1 MHPLKN
7 KILKEINASGP
18 ISIERYMEMAL
29 FDRKLGY
36 YNKANPI
43 GSKGTFITAPEIT
56 QVFGELIGLFM
67 AQYWIDCGQFKPFT
81 LLELGPG
88 KGTLM
93 SDLLRSSRI
102 VPDYLDSCNL
112 CLLEKSHS
120 LKEQQ
125 MKNLQD
131 ANTVWLD
138 SLEELPDQ
146 PVIALANEFFDT
158 LPIRQFVRGKKYW
171 QERLIGKSGD
181 SLQFELS
188 PEFEFKPL
196 EGRLKDTS
204 EGNIVEIRTSALDFI
219 QGILDKIKK
228 YGGIFLII
236 DYGESQSLGDT
247 FQALEANQYADPLA
261 NPGSADLTSHVDFG
275 ALVKDIEGISVSPL
289 LGQGKFLQNLGILQ
303 RSQILAKNLTG
314 EELEIHQKA
323 IDRLI
328 SPHQMGDL
336 FKVMA
341 IYANRQPLPQGL
353 H

>member
-1 MHPLKN
+1 MLPLKN

-67 AQYWIDCGQFKPFT
+67 VQYWIDCGQFKPFT

-93 SDLLRSSRI
+93 SDLLRSSLI

-131 ANTVWLD
+131 TNPVWLD

-171 QERLIGKSGD
+171 QERLVGKSGD

-204 EGNIVEIRTSALDFI
+204 EGDIVEIRTGALGFI

-247 FQALEANQYADPLA
+247 FQALEANQYANPLA

-275 ALVKDIEGISVSPL
+275 ALVKDIDDISVSPL

-314 EELEIHQKA
+314 EELEIHRKA

-328 SPHQMGDL
+328 SPHQMGNL

-341 IYANRQPLPQGL
+341 IYANRQPLPQGF

>member
-7 KILKEINASGP
+7 KIFKEINVRGP

-29 FDRKLGY
+29 FDRELGY
-36 YNKANPI
+36 YNRANPI
-43 GSKGTFITAPEIT
+43 GSKGAFITAPEIT

-102 VPDYLDSCNL
+102 VPGYLDSCNL
-112 CLLEKSHS
+112 HLLEKSHS

-131 ANTVWLD
+131 ANPTWLD
-138 SLEELPDQ
+138 SLDELPDQ
-146 PVIALANEFFDT
+146 PVIALANEFFDAI
-158 LPIRQFVRGKKYW
+158 PIRQFIRGKQYW
-171 QERLIGKSGD
+171 HERLVGKSGD
-181 SLQFELS
+181 DLQFELS
-188 PEFEFKPL
+188 PEFDFRPL
-196 EGRLKDTS
+196 EARLKDTR
-204 EGNIVEIRTSALDFI
+204 EGDTVEVRLGTLDFTV
-219 QGILDKIKK
+219 GIVDKIKK
-228 YGGIFLII
+228 HGGIFLII
-236 DYGESQSLGDT
+236 DYGENHSFGDT
-247 FQALEANQYADPLA
+247 FQALEANKYADPLE

-275 ALVKDIEGISVSPL
+275 ALIWNIEGVSISPL
-289 LGQGKFLQNLGILQ
+289 LRQGKFLQNLGIME
-303 RSQILAKNLTG
+303 RSHVLAKSLAG
-314 EELEIHQKA
+314 EELEAHRKA

-341 IYANRQPLPQGL
+341 IYANRQPMPQGL
-353 H
+353 D